1 MRVMLVDDLPEAMEQ
16 FKDACADLEDIEV
29 VGEFTDGMEAITF
42 AQQTTVDV
50 AILDI
55 EMPVING
62 LEVGLKLKEIHPG
75 MVLIYI
81 TGYSK
86 YVIDTLK
93 AKADYV
99 VMKPYLSEDV
109 EEALDRA
116 RLLTRR
122 QKPNVQIRMFGRF
135 QVFAGKV
142 PVSFRNAK
150 SKELLALCID
160 HRGSRVTME
169 EAIDKLWPER
179 VYDEKV
185 KRLYRKAVG
194 ALQETLEEYG
204 IEDIFSNSRGGCQV
218 TMDRV
223 VSDLTECLADRQRN
237 RFLLQEP
244 YLYEYSW
251 AEGAFELY
259 YEED

>member
-1 MRVMLVDDLPEAMEQ
+1 MDDLPEAMEQ
-16 FKDACADLEDIEV
+16 FEEACVEIEDAKIVAR
-29 VGEFTDGMEAITF
+29 FTDGLEAIAY
-42 AQQTTVDV
+42 AQQSSVDV
-50 AILDI
+50 AILDV

-62 LEVGLKLKEIHPG
+62 IEVGKKLKEIHPG

-81 TGYSK
+81 TGYSQ

-99 VMKPYLSEDV
+99 VMKPYLTEDI

-116 RLLTRR
+116 RLLTMR
-122 QKPNVQIRMFGRF
+122 QRPNVQIRMFGRF
-135 QVFAGKV
+135 QVFAGGK
-142 PVSFRNAK
+142 PVSFNNSK
-150 SKELLALCID
+150 SKELLALCVD
-160 HRGSRVTME
+160 HRGSRVSME

-179 VYDEKV
+179 EYDDKV

-194 ALQETLEEYG
+194 ALSDTLETHG
-204 IEDIFSNSRGGCQV
+204 IGDIFVPSRGGCQAN
-218 TMDRV
+218 MDRI
-223 VSDLTECLADRQRN
+223 VSDLAEVLADRKQN

-251 AEGAFELY
+251 AEGAFSSF
-259 YEED
+259 EED

>member
-1 MRVMLVDDLPEAMEQ
+1 MDDLPEAMEQ
-16 FKDACADLEDIEV
+16 FKEACADMDDIDV
-29 VGEFTDGMEAITF
+29 VAQFTDGLEAIDY
-42 AQQTTVDV
+42 AEKNPADV

-62 LEVGLKLKEIHPG
+62 LEVGKRLKEIHKG
-75 MVLIYI
+75 LVLIYI

-99 VMKPYLSEDV
+99 VMKPYQSEDI

-116 RLLTRR
+116 RLLTMR

-135 QVFAGKV
+135 QVFAGKKPV
-142 PVSFRNAK
+142 PFSNAK
-150 SKELLALCID
+150 SKELLALCVD

-179 VYDEKV
+179 IYDEKV

-204 IEDIFSNSRGGCQV
+204 IEDIFVSSRGGCQV
-218 TMDRV
+218 TMERIS
-223 VSDLTECLADRQRN
+223 SDLTECLADRVRN
-237 RFLLQEP
+237 RFLLQEQ

-251 AEGAFELY
+251 AEGTFELY

>member
-1 MRVMLVDDLPEAMEQ
+1 MRVMLLDDLPEAMEQ
-16 FKDACADLEDIEV
+16 FAEACAEIDDVSIV
-29 VGEFTDGMEAITF
+29 AQFTDGLDAI
-42 AQQTTVDV
+42 AYAEKQPIDV
-50 AILDI
+50 AVLDI

-62 LEVGLKLKEIHPG
+62 IEVGMRLKELRPEL
-75 MVLIYI
+75 VLIYI

-86 YVIDTLK
+86 YIIDTLK
-93 AKADYV
+93 VKADCV
-99 VMKPYLSEDV
+99 VMKPYLPEDI
-109 EEALDRA
+109 EEALNRA
-116 RLLTRR
+116 RLLTMR

-135 QVFAGKV
+135 QVFAGGKPV
-142 PVSFRNAK
+142 PFSNAK
-150 SKELLALCID
+150 SKELLALCVD

-179 VYDEKV
+179 EYDDKV

-194 ALQETLEEYG
+194 ALSETLEEYG
-204 IEDIFSNSRGGCQV
+204 IEDIFVNSRGGCQV
-218 TMDRV
+218 NMDRI
-223 VSDLTECLADRQRN
+223 VSDLTECLADRKQN

>member
-16 FKDACADLEDIEV
+16 FKEACADLDDIEF
-29 VGEFTDGMEAITF
+29 VGEFTDGMEAISY
-42 AQQTTVDV
+42 ASHNVVDV
-50 AILDI
+50 AILDV

-62 LEVGLKLKEIHPG
+62 LEVGLRLKEIYPG

-86 YVIDTLK
+86 YIIDTLK
-93 AKADYV
+93 VKADYV
-99 VMKPYLSEDV
+99 VMKPYLQEDV
-109 EEALDRA
+109 EDALDRA
-116 RLLTRR
+116 RLLSRR

-150 SKELLALCID
+150 SKELLALCVD

-169 EAIDKLWPER
+169 EAIDKLWPDR
-179 VYDEKV
+179 LYDEKV

-204 IEDIFSNSRGGCQV
+204 IEDIFSSSRGGCQV
-218 TMDRV
+218 TMERI

-251 AEGAFELY
+251 AEGTFELY

>member
-1 MRVMLVDDLPEAMEQ
+1 MRVMLLDDLPQAMEQ
-16 FKDACADLEDIEV
+16 FAEACADMDDVSIV
-29 VGEFTDGMEAITF
+29 ARFTDGLEAI
-42 AQQTTVDV
+42 AYAEKSSVDV
-50 AILDI
+50 AILDV

-62 LEVGLKLKEIHPG
+62 LEVGKRLKEIHPD

-86 YVIDTLK
+86 YIIDTLK
-93 AKADYV
+93 VKADYV
-99 VMKPYLSEDV
+99 VMKPYLAEDI

-116 RLLTRR
+116 RLLTMR

-135 QVFAGKV
+135 QVFAGGK
-142 PVSFRNAK
+142 PVAFSNAK
-150 SKELLALCID
+150 SKELLALCVD

-179 VYDEKV
+179 AYDEKV

-194 ALQETLEEYG
+194 ALSETLEEYG
-204 IEDIFSNSRGGCQV
+204 IDDIFVTSRGGCQV
-218 TMDRV
+218 NMDRII
-223 VSDLTECLADRQRN
+223 SDLAECLADRKQN

-251 AEGAFELY
+251 AEGSFELY